1 MNGDRVFVD
10 TNVLVYAH
18 DLDSGEKHRV
28 ARELL
33 IDIWNHRAGVL
44 SVQVLQ
50 ECYVTL
56 TRKISY
62 PLSPATVRSILQDY
76 LSWQVELIDP
86 ASVLTASRI
95 EEECQISFWDA
106 LIVTAALKGKALKIL
121 TEDLQSGQVIE
132 GVMIENPF
140 RVVSEG

>member
-18 DLDSGEKHRV
+18 DLDSGEKHQV
-28 ARELL
+28 ARDLL
-33 IDIWNHRAGVL
+33 IDIWNRRAGVL

-56 TRKISY
+56 TRKILHPMPPSE
-62 PLSPATVRSILQDY
+62 VRSVLQDY

-86 ASVLTASRI
+86 VSVLAASRI
-95 EEECQISFWDA
+95 EEESRISFWDA
-106 LIVTAALKGKALKIL
+106 LIVTAALKGKASKIF

-132 GVMIENPF
+132 GLMIENPF
-140 RVVSEG
+140 HVGSAR

>member
-10 TNVLVYAH
+10 TNILVYAH
-18 DLDSGEKHRV
+18 DLDSGKKHHV

-33 IDIWNHRAGVL
+33 MDVWSHRIGVL

-56 TRKISY
+56 TRKILH
-62 PLSPATVRSILQDY
+62 PLSSGTVRSILQDY

-86 ASVLTASRI
+86 ISVITASRI
-95 EEECQISFWDA
+95 EEEYPISFWDA
-106 LIVTAALKGKALKIL
+106 LIVTAALKGKASKIV
-121 TEDLQSGQVIE
+121 TEDLQGGRVIE
-132 GVMIENPF
+132 GVLIENPF
-140 RVVSEG
+140 HSVSAH

>member
-1 MNGDRVFVD
+1 MNGDRVFLD
-10 TNVLVYAH
+10 TNILVYAH
-18 DLDSGEKHRV
+18 DLDSGEKHRA

-33 IDIWNHRAGVL
+33 IDIWSHRSGVL

-56 TRKISY
+56 TRKILH
-62 PLSPATVRSILQDY
+62 PLSRGEVRNILQDY

-86 ASVLTASRI
+86 VSVLTASRI
-95 EEECQISFWDA
+95 EEECRISFWDA
-106 LIVTAALKGKALKIL
+106 LIVTAALKGKASKIL

-132 GVMIENPF
+132 GITIENPF
-140 RVVSEG
+140 RMISAR